1 MFNNRKYIN
10 ELIKY
15 NEKLLS
21 ENEKLVNENEGY
33 KRKEKI
39 CEDEMIKS
47 MDSRDSY
54 RNANRKLINDI
65 GKLKKDI
72 ENKENSVCNVLEA
85 NKELSQHNNF
95 LENQNLLL
103 NKENAKLTEEIKV
116 LKKERDSYKELH
128 KKEYENF
135 EKAYSLARKHRDK
148 ISMLEKVIRKH
159 ENNECDLNTKLC
171 RYKGMLDKMDNYTR
185 MLEGRGINE

>member
-1 MFNNRKYIN
+1 MFNNRKYVN
-10 ELIKY
+10 ELIK
-15 NEKLLS
+15 
-21 ENEKLVNENEGY
+21 ENEKLQ
-33 KRKEKI
+33 
-39 CEDEMIKS
+39 
-47 MDSRDSY
+47 
-54 RNANRKLINDI
+54 
-65 GKLKKDI
+65 KDI
-72 ENKENSVCNVLEA
+72 ESKENSVCNLLDA

-116 LKKERDSYKELH
+116 LKKERDSYKGLH

-159 ENNECDLNTKLC
+159 EENECRLNQEKCRTK
-171 RYKGMLDKMDNYTR
+171 GQLDKLRNVYKMQTGIDI
-185 MLEGRGINE
+185 LEGEV